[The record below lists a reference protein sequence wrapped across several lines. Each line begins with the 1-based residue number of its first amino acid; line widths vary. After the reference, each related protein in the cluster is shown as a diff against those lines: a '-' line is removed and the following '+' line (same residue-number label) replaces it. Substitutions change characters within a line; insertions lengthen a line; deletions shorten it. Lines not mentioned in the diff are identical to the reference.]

1 MIFWCS
7 IFAVLVITAIV
18 MFAICPKCY
27 SDAPMCIGAI
37 CAFCALLVAI
47 GTSCSRAE
55 YIEFEKEVEIMRE
68 TVEFIDQVQSPDKMF
83 YVADIATLNK
93 DIAKWQA
100 CYETY
105 GAFCIVPPRVLDI
118 APIGVVY

>member
-7 IFAVLVITAIV
+7 IVAILLITGIVLFIV
-18 MFAICPKCY
+18 SPRCY
-27 SDAPMCIGAI
+27 SEIP
-37 CAFCALLVAI
+37 LLLACVCVFLTFIVGVAV
-47 GTSCSRAE
+47 GSSYAE

-68 TVEFIDQVQSPDKMF
+68 TVEFIDQVQSPDKLF

-105 GAFCIVPPRVLDI
+105 GMFCTVPPRVLDI

>member
-27 SDAPMCIGAI
+27 SDAPLCIGCI

-55 YIEFEKEVEIMRE
+55 YIEFEKAFEIQRE
-68 TVEFIDQVQSPDKMF
+68 TVAFIEQTQSPEALY
-83 YVADIATLNK
+83 YVADIGELNAEL
-93 DIAKWQA
+93 AKWQA

-105 GAFCIVPPRVLDI
+105 GIFCTVPERVLDI
-118 APIGVVY
+118 MPIGVSQ